1 MTTLDDETARARA
14 QQERRAAR
22 AAERELAEQYAT
34 GDAPGSEWSLNDDPW
49 AGMLDE
55 QGDLVEI
62 EPAAESAAADIAAGA
77 ETPRLFNLPEEFW
90 GSRELFKVI
99 RQQARADGTSPD
111 GVLGAVLA
119 RISGMVSHDLKFH
132 SGKLGTFNL
141 FVNIV
146 APTGIGKTEAM
157 RSAQRVVLAPPYLTD
172 MHGEVDQEKFRDGW
186 GLGSGEG
193 LVEAYM
199 GMVEKDTGEVYRYGP
214 NKGEPKTKPI
224 KAQVRHNAF
233 LFLDE
238 GETLNKMLERRGAT
252 IGQAIRTMWTGAGT
266 GSANAQQETSRHLA
280 DGSYAL
286 GLLIG
291 WQPRSAQLLI
301 ADAPGGTPQRFLWLS
316 AIDPDMPEWPDEP
329 PEPLRPALCDAD
341 GRPLTGVVHFPP
353 EVKRSLRAHLR
364 DKHLTADGGDELH
377 SHEPLMRCKV
387 AALLCL
393 LDGRNVVDA
402 DDWRFA
408 GMIWQVS
415 CAVRDRLV
423 EFGRQ
428 QAERERAAR
437 ELDETRM
444 ATARELARV
453 QVSADVERV
462 ARRIWKIV
470 RVADSD
476 FRELKRAAV
485 KKDKM
490 GRDKPLFDA
499 ALIHARS
506 MGWIST
512 DESDG
517 VLRPGLRV
525 PSD

>member
-1 MTTLDDETARARA
+1 MTPPEGESGWGLD
-14 QQERRAAR
+14 
-22 AAERELAEQYAT
+22 
-34 GDAPGSEWSLNDDPW
+34 DDPW
-49 AGMLDE
+49 AGMVDE
-55 QGDLVEI
+55 HGDLIEI
-62 EPAAESAAADIAAGA
+62 EPAETSVAADIASGH

-90 GSRELFKVI
+90 GARDLFKRI

-111 GVLGAVLA
+111 AVLGAVLA
-119 RISGMVSHDLKFH
+119 RVSGMISPDLKFN
-132 SGKLGTFNL
+132 SGKLGNFNL

-157 RSAQRVVLAPPYLTD
+157 RSAQRVIAAPPYLTD
-172 MHGEVDQEKFRDGW
+172 LHGNVDQERFRDGW

-193 LVEAYM
+193 LVEVFM

-238 GETLNKMLERRGAT
+238 GEALNKMLERRGAT
-252 IGQAIRTMWTGAGT
+252 IDQAIRTMWTGAST
-266 GSANAQQETSRHLA
+266 GASNAQQETSRYLA

-291 WQPRSAQLLI
+291 WQPRPAQMLI

-316 AIDPDMPEWPDEP
+316 AIDPDMPEFPDEP
-329 PEPLRPALCDAD
+329 PEPIQPSLCDQD
-341 GRPLTGVVHFPP
+341 GRALTGVVQFPD
-353 EVKRSLRAHLR
+353 EIKRALRASLRN
-364 DKHLTADGGDELH
+364 KHITADGGDEQH
-377 SHEPLMRCKV
+377 SHEALMRCKIT
-387 AALLCL
+387 AWLCA
-393 LDGRNVVDA
+393 LDGRMSVDP

-415 CAVRDRLV
+415 CAVYDRLV

-428 QAERERAAR
+428 QTEQIRQAR
-437 ELDETRM
+437 EQDETRM
-444 ATARELARV
+444 ATAREMARV

-470 RVADSD
+470 RTIEDGFHDA
-476 FRELKRAAV
+476 KRGV
-485 KKDKM
+485 IKKDKM

-499 ALIHARS
+499 ALIHART
-506 MGWIST
+506 MAWIST
-512 DESDG
+512 DETDG
-517 VLRPGLRV
+517 ILRLGPRM

>member
-1 MTTLDDETARARA
+1 MHDVRWPAAVTAG
-14 QQERRAAR
+14 E
-22 AAERELAEQYAT
+22 ES
-34 GDAPGSEWSLNDDPW
+34 GWSLDDDPW
-49 AGMLDE
+49 AGMVDE
-55 QGDLVEI
+55 RGDLIEI
-62 EPAAESAAADIAAGA
+62 EPAQASVAADIVAGHD
-77 ETPRLFNLPEEFW
+77 TPRLFNLPEEFW
-90 GSRELFKVI
+90 GARELFKVI

-111 GVLGAVLA
+111 AVLGAVLA
-119 RISGMVSHDLKFH
+119 RVSGMISPDLKFD
-132 SGKLGTFNL
+132 SGKLGNFNL

-157 RSAQRVVLAPPYLTD
+157 RSAQRVIVAPPYLTD
-172 MHGEVDQEKFRDGW
+172 LHGVVDQEKFRDGW

-193 LVEAYM
+193 LVEVYM
-199 GMVEKDTGEVYRYGP
+199 GMIEKETGEVYRYGP

-252 IGQAIRTMWTGAGT
+252 IDQAIRTMWTGAST
-266 GSANAQQETSRHLA
+266 GASNAQQETSRYLA
-280 DGSYAL
+280 DGTYAL

-291 WQPRSAQLLI
+291 WQPKSAQMLI

-316 AIDPDMPEWPDEP
+316 AIDPDMPEYPDER
-329 PEPLRPALCDAD
+329 PEPLQPSLCDQNGKA
-341 GRPLTGVVHFPP
+341 LTGVVDFP
-353 EVKRSLRAHLR
+353 EEIKRALRASLR
-364 DKHLTADGGDELH
+364 DKHITADGGDELH
-377 SHEPLMRCKV
+377 SHEALMRCKITSE
-387 AALLCL
+387 LCV
-393 LDGRNVVDA
+393 LDGRFLVDA

-428 QAERERAAR
+428 QAERARQAR

-462 ARRIWKIV
+462 ARRIWRIV
-470 RVADSD
+470 RTAEDE
-476 FRELKRAAV
+476 FRELRRPIV

-490 GRDKPLFDA
+490 GRDKPMFDA

-512 DESDG
+512 DETDG
-517 VLRPGLRV
+517 VLRLGLRV